1 LINENETFSKI
12 SEIEKEVLEKH
23 TVQAFIII
31 HCNTSNEIDVLSK
44 LKEIPEVVEADILI
58 GSFEILCTIVA
69 PTYNEISDV
78 VSNKIRKIPNIKST
92 VTLNVVENQGF
103 RK

>member
-1 LINENETFSKI
+1 MLN
-12 SEIEKEVLEKH
+12 
-23 TVQAFIII
+23 
-31 HCNTSNEIDVLSK
+31 K

-78 VSNKIRKIPNIKST
+78 VSNKFRKIKNIKST
-92 VTLNVVENQGF
+92 ITLNVVENQGF